1 MNSKIPKGI
10 GTGLAGLTAV
20 AGLALASGGPAA
32 AQEGAPAPVLGFEP
46 VTQYTVSGEVA
57 EIVAATPDG
66 ETLVYTDSES
76 VEIGFVDITDP
87 AAPTEIATAPVDGS
101 PTSVAVTPDGDFVL
115 VAVSGTNELVVLDAE
130 TRAEVTSIALGGQ
143 PDSVTVA
150 KSGRY
155 AAVAIENERDED
167 VADGA
172 MPQPP
177 AGFLTIIDLVG
188 DPDEWTT
195 RDVDLTG
202 VADRFADD
210 PEPEFVDIRAGI
222 AAVTLQENNH
232 IVLVRLSDGSI
243 VRDFTAGTTTHA
255 ADLTDNG
262 TISFTETLT
271 DARREPDG
279 IAWTPLGRLVTANEG
294 DYDIDLAESEFVG
307 GRNFT
312 VFGRR
317 GGIRWE
323 RGANLER
330 KANAVGLYPDGRSD
344 AKGAE
349 PEGAEVARFG
359 GRTFAFIGAERGNFV
374 AVYRLVGPQE
384 APVFVE
390 ILPTGDRPEGLVAIP
405 GRGLFVSANEGDGT
419 IDLFA
424 ADT

>member
-1 MNSKIPKGI
+1 M
-10 GTGLAGLTAV
+10 
-20 AGLALASGGPAA
+20 
-32 AQEGAPAPVLGFEP
+32 
-46 VTQYTVSGEVA
+46 
-57 EIVAATPDG
+57 
-66 ETLVYTDSES
+66 
-76 VEIGFVDITDP
+76 
-87 AAPTEIATAPVDGS
+87 
-101 PTSVAVTPDGDFVL
+101 
-115 VAVSGTNELVVLDAE
+115 
-130 TRAEVTSIALGGQ
+130 
-143 PDSVTVA
+143 
-150 KSGRY
+150 
-155 AAVAIENERDED
+155 
-167 VADGA
+167 
-172 MPQPP
+172 
-177 AGFLTIIDLVG
+177 
-188 DPDEWTT
+188 
-195 RDVDLTG
+195 
-202 VADRFADD
+202 
-210 PEPEFVDIRAGI
+210 
-222 AAVTLQENNH
+222 
-232 IVLVRLSDGSI
+232 RLSDGSI